1 MPGQPEYAELH
12 LHTAFSFLDGASLP
26 EELAGRAAELGY
38 RWLAVTDH
46 DGLYGAQ
53 EFARAAHA
61 AGIQPIIGLEVTLTD
76 ETHLTLLA
84 ESGQG
89 YANLCRL
96 VTASHHHAE
105 SNGTG
110 EGLPDQVFAIGE
122 QPFTEQPWPDAEAR
136 RAPRLDPA
144 LLAAHA
150 GGLILLTGCRQGA
163 VARMVDAGCFQEAEV
178 VLRRYVDWFGEQ
190 NVIVELQH
198 NLVYGDTRRV
208 DQLVSLAERLRL
220 RYVATGNVHYHDASR
235 HRLQDTLVAIRQRAT
250 LDTSHRA
257 RRPNSQFALRSAAE
271 MARIFA
277 RYPAALRTTLDLAER
292 GASFDLTR
300 DLSYHFPEY
309 QPPDRSSPDAYLATV
324 CRVSLEERYPDD
336 HSLRE
341 AAGAR
346 LQEELGL
353 IARHDLSGFFL
364 LHRDLLE
371 IARQV
376 AAEVR
381 AEQGRASAMLL
392 PPGRGRGASVGSI
405 VCYLIG
411 LSPCDPLA
419 HNLSLG
425 RFLNEDLKSIPDID
439 LDFPREIR
447 ERLIARIH
455 EVYGADHAALICAYS
470 TYRLRSAVRDVGKVL
485 GLPAADL
492 DRISRLSE
500 PRSATDL
507 GEEIGRIPEYAAR
520 QAAPPWSFLTE
531 LAGQLAGF
539 PRHVT
544 QHSGGMVVCSS
555 PLVDLVPMQPS
566 AMEGRWLCQWDKDGC
581 DDAGFVKIDF
591 LALGMLSMVEE
602 CLELAAATN
611 PDDARLDLSRID
623 FDDEQVYD
631 MICAGDTLGTFQIE
645 SRAQIQTLLKTQPRS
660 LEDLTVQIAIIRP
673 GPIIGG
679 AVSPYVQRRINPDYQ
694 PSYDHPLLIPV
705 LEETLGVVLYQDQVI
720 GVGMAMAGFSAGQA
734 DAFRRTISRKRSK
747 EAMRSFWEQF
757 RDGALAKGVE
767 LEIAQEVF
775 RKMLGFAEYGFP
787 KAHAAS
793 FAVLAYQSCW
803 LKYHYP
809 AEFLCALLNNQPMGF
824 YPSHVLINDGKRRG
838 IRVIQPDINASL
850 ERCTI
855 EGQNGVC
862 IGLNFV
868 QHLGEAV
875 ASQIVAERV
884 AHGLYLSL
892 ADVIRRVPMRRE
904 GADALASVGA
914 FDCFGLGRREA
925 LWQIGLFLTART
937 FGGGRKV
944 DTQRES
950 GRQFALDLPVAQDM
964 VALPP
969 MPAWDRMAA
978 DYAGLGMSPHWHPMR
993 LLRPHM
999 PAGLATTADVEN
1011 LPDGMPITVGGLI
1024 VCRQRPGTAKG
1035 ITFLLLEDEHGLI
1048 NVVVSRQIYE
1058 EQRLLVRGE
1067 PFLLIE
1073 GELQRRHNT
1082 INLRA
1087 TRIHPLAEARLRI
1100 SRELA
1105 EREDPEIVV
1114 EQVYG
1119 PEMEALAPRSHNY
1132 R

>member
-1 MPGQPEYAELH
+1 MRGRPEYAELH

-26 EELAGRAAELGY
+26 EELIGRATELGY
-38 RWLAVTDH
+38 RWLAITDH

-53 EFARAAHA
+53 EFARAARA
-61 AGIQPIIGLEVTLTD
+61 AGIQPIMGLEVTLTD

-84 ESGQG
+84 ESRQG

-96 VTASHHHAE
+96 VTAAHHHAA
-105 SNGTG
+105 SGVALDG
-110 EGLPDQVFAIGE
+110 EPG
-122 QPFTEQPWPDAEAR
+122 QPFEIGNEPFAGQAWPDTGAR

-144 LLAAHA
+144 LLKTHA
-150 GGLILLTGCRQGA
+150 EGVILLTGCRRGQL
-163 VARMVDAGCFQEAEV
+163 ARLVDAGRVREAED
-178 VLRRYVDWFGEQ
+178 LLGRYVAWFGAD
-190 NVIVELQH
+190 NVVVELQH
-198 NLVYGDTRRV
+198 NLVYGDTARV
-208 DQLVSLAERLRL
+208 ERMVGLAERVRL
-220 RYVATGNVHYHDASR
+220 PYAATGNVHYHDVAR

-257 RRPNSQFALRSAAE
+257 RRPNSQFALRSAEE
-271 MARIFA
+271 MARLFC
-277 RYPAALRTTLDLAER
+277 RYPAALRTTLELAAR
-292 GASFDLTR
+292 GAGFDLTEH
-300 DLSYHFPEY
+300 LAYHFPAY
-309 QPPDRSSPDAYLATV
+309 HAPDQMTPDAYLAKV
-324 CRVSLEERYPDD
+324 CTASLHERYPEG
-336 HSLRE
+336 HPNRHAAEARLRE
-341 AAGAR
+341 
-346 LQEELGL
+346 ELAL
-353 IARHDLSGFFL
+353 IARHELSGFFL

-371 IARQV
+371 LARQV

-381 AEQGRASAMLL
+381 AEQGRGAAMLL
-392 PPGRGRGASVGSI
+392 PPGRGRGSSVGSI

-425 RFLNEDLKSIPDID
+425 RFLNEDLRSVPDID

-455 EVYGADHAALICAYS
+455 EVYGPDRAALICAFS
-470 TYRLRSAVRDVGKVL
+470 TYRLRSAVRDVGKAL

-492 DRISRLSE
+492 DRIARLSE
-500 PRSATDL
+500 PRSAGDL
-507 GEEIGRIPEYAAR
+507 AGEMARIPEYASR
-520 QAAPPWSFLTE
+520 QHAPPWSFLTE
-531 LAGQLAGF
+531 LSGELAGF

-544 QHSGGMVVCSS
+544 QHVGGMVVCSS
-555 PLVDLVPMQPS
+555 PLTDLVPMQPS

-602 CLELAAATN
+602 CLELVAATR
-611 PDDARLDLSRID
+611 PDAPQLDLARID
-623 FDDEQVYD
+623 FTDERIYD

-660 LEDLTVQIAIIRP
+660 LDDLTVQVAIIRP

-679 AVSPYVQRRINPDYQ
+679 AVSPYVERRVNPAYQ

-720 GVGMAMAGFSAGQA
+720 GVAMAMAGFTAGQA
-734 DAFRRTISRKRSK
+734 DAFRRTISRKRSL
-747 EAMRSFWEQF
+747 EAMRRFWEQF
-757 RDGALAKGVE
+757 RDGALEKGVD
-767 LEIAQEVF
+767 LDVAQTVF
-775 RKMLGFAEYGFP
+775 DKLLGFAEYGFP

-838 IRVIQPDINASL
+838 IRVFQPDVNASA

-855 EGQNGVC
+855 EARNGVR
-862 IGLNFV
+862 IGLNYV
-868 QHLGEAV
+868 QHLGEV
-875 ASQIVAERV
+875 AARQIVVERT
-884 AHGLYLSL
+884 AHGPYRSL
-892 ADVIRRVPMRRE
+892 ADLIRRVPLRQE
-904 GADALASVGA
+904 ATDALASVGA

-925 LWQIGLFLTART
+925 LWQIGLFLPART
-937 FGGGRKV
+937 FGTGRNAPAE
-944 DTQRES
+944 RS
-950 GRQFALDLPVAQDM
+950 CGRQLALDLPVEQDM
-964 VALPP
+964 VMLPP

-978 DYAGLGMSPHWHPMR
+978 DYAGMGLSPRWHPFH
-993 LLRPHM
+993 LLRSHL
-999 PAGLATTADVEN
+999 PAGLATTGDLGH
-1011 LPDGMPITVGGLI
+1011 LPDGMRISVAGLV

-1035 ITFLLLEDEHGLI
+1035 ITFLLLEDEHGLV
-1048 NVVVSRQIYE
+1048 NVVVSLRLYE
-1058 EQRLLVRGE
+1058 ERRLLVRGE
-1067 PFLLIE
+1067 PFLLID
-1073 GELQRRHNT
+1073 GELQRRGNT

-1087 TRIHPLAEARLRI
+1087 INLGALAEARAHLD
-1100 SRELA
+1100 REL
-1105 EREDPEIVV
+1105 ERHESEVSTEATEELVLETIV
-1114 EQVYG
+1114 
-1119 PEMEALAPRSHNY
+1119 PRSHNY